1 MNQEMIRKIDQRND
15 GQRYFEQQQFQRQE
29 QGWKLIIGTS
39 VLLLALVAVELFW
52 LVPTATSSSKSAFS
66 GFVAVIGI
74 ISSVLW
80 IVAQA
85 VPFKVRWQSVS
96 VALACLLG
104 GGWALLFPLLIQQSH
119 FFSVYAYSDLFIFL
133 SVIAFFS
140 YRPALY
146 LAVLPILCSLLV
158 TDMYFGGTNNA
169 ITFLSMGSRLII
181 IIVVRECLYH
191 WFHASVWHEFEE
203 KRLRKELA
211 SVALIDLVT
220 GLQNDKHFE
229 LMLDR
234 EIMAARRHNSDLT
247 VMMINIEP
255 MHLYAMTCGHQAC
268 DDLLKRATK
277 GLRRGVY
284 RPRDFIARIGSSE
297 FALLLPDT
305 DASGAEIVAERMQR
319 HVHRCCDMLVKGEL
333 EQPMAVM
340 ITIVEW
346 APNVNVRT
354 MRRYMRD
361 ARSQLNLDE
370 PQKCADSVSY
380 YDPVKYR

>member
-1 MNQEMIRKIDQRND
+1 MGQGMIRQIDQRND

-39 VLLLALVAVELFW
+39 VLLLTLVALELFW

-66 GFVAVIGI
+66 GFVAVFGVIA
-74 ISSVLW
+74 SMLW
-80 IVAQA
+80 LLVQA
-85 VPFKVRWQSVS
+85 IPFKVRWQSVS

-119 FFSVYAYSDLFIFL
+119 FFTVYVYSDLFIFL

-146 LAVLPILCSLLV
+146 LAVVPILCSLLV
-158 TDMYFGGTNNA
+158 TDMYFGYTNDA

-191 WFHASVWHEFEE
+191 WFQASVWHEFEE
-203 KRLRKELA
+203 QRLRQELA
-211 SVALIDLVT
+211 SVALIDPVT

-247 VMMINIEP
+247 VMMVNIEP
-255 MHLYAMTCGHQAC
+255 LRLYAMTCGHQAC
-268 DDLLKRATK
+268 ECLLKRVTK

-284 RPRDFIARIGSSE
+284 RPRDFIARVGSSE

-305 DASGAEIVAERMQR
+305 DAVGAEIVAERVQR
-319 HVHRCCDMLVKGEL
+319 HVHRCCDRLVKGEL
-333 EQPMAVM
+333 EQPMAIM
-340 ITIVEW
+340 ISIVEW
-346 APNVNVRT
+346 APNINMRKMRKYMDDASNHFNV
-354 MRRYMRD
+354 
-361 ARSQLNLDE
+361 DE
-370 PQKCADSVSY
+370 QQELADCVSCY
-380 YDPVKYR
+380 EPVKK

>member
-1 MNQEMIRKIDQRND
+1 MIRQIELRND
-15 GQRYFEQQQFQRQE
+15 GQHYFEQQQFQRQE

-39 VLLLALVAVELFW
+39 VLLLTLVAVELFW
-52 LVPTATSSSKSAFS
+52 FVPTATSSSKSTFS
-66 GFVAVIGI
+66 GFVAIFGAI
-74 ISSVLW
+74 ASVLW
-80 IVAQA
+80 LVAQA

-104 GGWALLFPLLIQQSH
+104 GGWALLFPLLIHQSH
-119 FFSVYAYSDLFIFL
+119 FLSAYAYSDLFLFL

-146 LAVLPILCSLLV
+146 LAVVPILCSLLV
-158 TDMYFGGTNNA
+158 TDTYFGYVDNA
-169 ITFLSMGSRLII
+169 ITFLSIGSRFII

-203 KRLRKELA
+203 QRLRQELA
-211 SVALIDLVT
+211 SVALIDPVT

-255 MHLYAMTCGHQAC
+255 LRLYAMTCGHQAS
-268 DDLLKRATK
+268 DYLLKRVTK

-284 RPRDFIARIGSSE
+284 RPRDFIARTGSSE

-340 ITIVEW
+340 ISIVEW
-346 APNVNVRT
+346 APNMNVRT
-354 MRRYMRD
+354 IRRHMRD

-370 PQKCADSVSY
+370 PQKWADSVSC
-380 YDPVKYR
+380 YDPVKYH